1 MELVLFI
8 HAIKKEKLLQARA
21 DDERDQNA
29 EIAYM
34 YIYVTV
40 TKTDTQIRWMC
51 LKVLLYPIT
60 NRDTGHFKKDTRS
73 SFTHYNTTS
82 KINTCLSYNI

>member
-40 TKTDTQIRWMC
+40 TKTDTQIR
-51 LKVLLYPIT
+51 
-60 NRDTGHFKKDTRS
+60 
-73 SFTHYNTTS
+73 
-82 KINTCLSYNI
+82 